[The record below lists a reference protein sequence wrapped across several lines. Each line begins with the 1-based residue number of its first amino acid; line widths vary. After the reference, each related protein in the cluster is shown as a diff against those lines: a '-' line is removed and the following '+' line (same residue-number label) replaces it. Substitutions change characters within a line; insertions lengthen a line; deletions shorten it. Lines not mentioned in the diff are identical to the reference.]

1 MPYPSLKAIFAAGCV
16 LSLATQGL
24 ALPGSRSSIR
34 SGASSSSSVRH
45 GAVGSSTTSSSAS
58 ASSTVSTATTTGG
71 AVTVSGTT
79 TTISDASLTATSTD
93 ESVVTVEETGVAYL
107 TDCTIYK
114 TGDSSDDDD
123 SSFTDL
129 NAAVGI
135 ETYGTLY
142 LYSSTITTDG
152 GSANGLHT
160 YEDGS
165 SAYLYDVTVSAS
177 GDGSHG
183 IYTAGGYIYGENL
196 VITTEDQRGSAIATD
211 NGGGTIVVDT
221 ATVYTYGSKS
231 ALVYSTGNITVTDL
245 TGTASVAPACVIDGA
260 NSFTL
265 VDPVITSG
273 TEEYG
278 VFQIVSTGSGNTDV
292 AYAYVTGGSVAET
305 YGTYGLI
312 YVGNI
317 EAIISLDDVAVTTE
331 SGILANVAANSEFG
345 TSGSNGGTLTL
356 ELTDVDISGVVTIDD
371 ISTAYLILTDSTW
384 SGAINTDDTASN
396 ATVYLDSDSTWT
408 LTADSYVTVITDDD
422 TTAANIIS
430 AGFSIYYDSSYNT
443 WLDGETIDLS
453 GGGYLTPA

>member
-1 MPYPSLKAIFAAGCV
+1 MPYPSFKAMFAAGCV
-16 LSLATQGL
+16 LSLTTQGL
-24 ALPGSRSSIR
+24 ALPGSRSSIH

-152 GSANGLHT
+152 GSANGLHM

-165 SAYLYDVTVSAS
+165 SAYLHDVTVSAS

-211 NGGGTIVVDT
+211 NGG
-221 ATVYTYGSKS
+221 
-231 ALVYSTGNITVTDL
+231 DL

-305 YGTYGLI
+305 YGTYG
-312 YVGNI
+312 VC
-317 EAIISLDDVAVTTE
+317 
-331 SGILANVAANSEFG
+331 GIFANVAANSEFG
-345 TSGSNGGTLTL
+345 TPGSGGTLTL

-384 SGAINTDDTASN
+384 SDAINTDDTASN

-422 TTAANIIS
+422 TTVANIIS

-443 WLDGETIDLS
+443 WLDGETIYLS